1 MSSHKSKNKNGEKKK
16 EKKII
21 NSSSGGDDDEEKEQ
35 EDFCDNNNDDNEEE
49 YVNKNNNNNKFRMK
63 KTTDIEKG
71 LKIEEEEDDIYLYKI
86 GSIRKKR
93 TFNILFLLGV
103 GMSLIYSSLIVAY
116 LENNP
121 ILKPFYSNE
130 IIVIMSLGLI
140 IASIYGIF
148 HQLKIY
154 TYLLTTTQY
163 IDQSICTLYNIVAMS
178 NQNNNINKQT
188 MPYPIGSE
196 NINMTFPD
204 SVEQMTVVML
214 MTMWSFHWQMSL
226 ISMMAHNKLS
236 QTQQAMKRHEATKI
250 IGAIEDYPVSLW
262 ITYKWKN
269 KGKDLE
275 TIALSF
281 AERIVPSYMF
291 CKNFGNMSDMQTSIE
306 QNVLDIRKKMDK
318 TETSIKTMFISTNNT
333 SFKIFGILF
342 YLSAPFI
349 LLPEHGHST
358 ILWYLIIVLFSGY
371 FFALRWF
378 NGDVLND
385 ITETYSNDVLSK
397 IQTTQK
403 NADSMFYEAFGHK
416 PKKIDFTDLHTKFV
430 IRK

>member
-21 NSSSGGDDDEEKEQ
+21 NSNSGDDEEEKEQ
-35 EDFCDNNNDDNEEE
+35 EDFGDNNNDDNEEE
-49 YVNKNNNNNKFRMK
+49 YVNFRMK

-71 LKIEEEEDDIYLYKI
+71 LRLIEETDDIYLYKI
-86 GSIRKKR
+86 GSLRRKR
-93 TFNILFLLGV
+93 TFNNLFLLGV
-103 GMSLIYSSLIVAY
+103 GMSLIYSSLIVAF

-163 IDQSICTLYNIVAMS
+163 IDQSIRCLYNIVAMS
-178 NQNNNINKQT
+178 NQNNINKQT

-196 NINMTFPD
+196 SISMTFPD

-226 ISMMAHNKLS
+226 ISIMAHNELTR
-236 QTQQAMKRHEATKI
+236 TQQAIKKHEASAI
-250 IGAIEDYPVSLW
+250 IEAIKVYPVSVW
-262 ITYKWKN
+262 ISYDWKTQGN
-269 KGKDLE
+269 NLE
-275 TIALSF
+275 KIASCF
-281 AERIVPSYMF
+281 ADRILPSYHF

-306 QNVLDIRKKMDK
+306 QNVNDIHKKMDK

-378 NGDVLND
+378 IGDVLND

-403 NADSMFYEAFGHK
+403 DADSLFLKAFGRK
-416 PKKIDFTDLHTKFV
+416 PKNINFTDLHTKFV
-430 IRK
+430 TRN